1 MTPNFMRL
9 HRQKTAS
16 IFPRLWLAWCM
27 ALALLLALA
36 VPAQAAITAG
46 TISFGTGHSENM
58 TPVSNENGLSFATS
72 GFAWMYASSGGS
84 VSAFTNGTGDA
95 IRPRNG
101 SDNAPS
107 TADIVAVTPGDRF
120 TIKSFKVAS
129 RGANTKVT
137 LTGYRGGRR

>member
-1 MTPNFMRL
+1 
-9 HRQKTAS
+9 
-16 IFPRLWLAWCM
+16 M

-46 TISFGTGHSENM
+46 SISFGTGHPEDYV

-84 VSAFTNGTGDA
+84 FSDFTNGTGDA